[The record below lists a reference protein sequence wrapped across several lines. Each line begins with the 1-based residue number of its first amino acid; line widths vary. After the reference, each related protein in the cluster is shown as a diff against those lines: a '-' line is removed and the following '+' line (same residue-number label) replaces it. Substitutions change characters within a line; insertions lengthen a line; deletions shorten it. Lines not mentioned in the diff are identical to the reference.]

1 MVRKVS
7 GWLVMCVMAVPL
19 ATQAQTPTRPPD
31 TSAGAVVAKA
41 VSYIKDYQKAWE
53 FVLADEINVQEVFN
67 ARGLRVARR
76 EASGDFFLSYVAAE
90 GRWLSVRDVA
100 MVDGVPI
107 ENRDNLRQLL
117 SRGSFARI
125 GRQLADHNA
134 RYNLGSIQRNF
145 NDPMLAL
152 VILDD
157 THRSRFRFKRLNVQ
171 QTPTGPIVTVA
182 FTERDRPTLVRGTD
196 GSQIFAT
203 GELVIEAATGRLRRT
218 VITLKDRTITA
229 SLTTAFTENGTL
241 GLWLPASL
249 TERYE
254 GTADRQREVVAA
266 ESTYSNY
273 RKFTTDSTVVP
284 GEAAR

>member
-1 MVRKVS
+1 MCAVVAPMVVR
-7 GWLVMCVMAVPL
+7 
-19 ATQAQTPTRPPD
+19 AQTPVSPAPPE
-31 TSAGAVVAKA
+31 TSAKA
-41 VSYIKDYQKAWE
+41 VIARAVAYIEDYQKAWE
-53 FVLADEINVQEVFN
+53 FVLADEINVQEVVD
-67 ARGLRVARR
+67 ARGRRVAQR
-76 EASGDFFLSYVAAE
+76 ETSGDFFLSYIPAD

-100 MVDGVPI
+100 VVDGVPV
-107 ENRDNLRQLL
+107 ENREDLRQLL

-134 RYNLGSIQRNF
+134 RYNLGSIERNF

-157 THRSRFRFKRLNVQ
+157 RHRSRFRFRRRSVERTEATTL
-171 QTPTGPIVTVA
+171 VTVE

-196 GSQIFAT
+196 GRQIFST
-203 GELVIEAATGRLRRT
+203 GELVIEVATGRLRRS

-229 SLTTAFTENGTL
+229 SLTTVFTENDKL

-254 GTADRQREVVAA
+254 GTTDRQREIVAA
-266 ESTYSNY
+266 ESRYANY
-273 RKFTTDSTVVP
+273 RKFDVKIIIK
-284 GEAAR
+284 